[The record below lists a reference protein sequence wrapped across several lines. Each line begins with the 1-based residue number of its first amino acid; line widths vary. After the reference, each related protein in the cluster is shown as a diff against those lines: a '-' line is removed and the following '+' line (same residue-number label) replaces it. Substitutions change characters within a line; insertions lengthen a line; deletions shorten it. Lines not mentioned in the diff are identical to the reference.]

1 MSLVPLNSRSNSAS
15 CEMESPQPPPEEN
28 YWSTL
33 INPDKSPTPLLEQLC
48 LGIAHVIA
56 TKFEPSNIG
65 PDLTPTKLAAFYRE
79 AGRNYDTL
87 FLETPYWS
95 LSFIYQKLGCFHS
108 LQPTSNAFEPP
119 CIPSLLPI
127 GFVRWETIQ
136 ILLDPDEHHHLLQ
149 TALEKWDIMDAKG
162 VAFPKVIPREV
173 FPKVPDQD
181 MVEWHEKLSKQL
193 KHDHQAWNTPP
204 RHSPDEPA
212 RDYFS
217 YYHRSPLHRGSRV
230 RRSRPSSVE
239 DFRPPRRPR
248 SPDDKRPRPF
258 RFATDFD
265 RFRRGSRSQ
274 NASPRSSPR
283 SPSPPPKRGRSNTRR
298 SRTGETFDRPSA
310 RLQRQD
316 SYSSSSESS
325 MDEDFVRPPPR
336 RNSVDPRSRLSS
348 RLYDEPRHRRHSHD
362 ETLDNERRSRPY
374 FSNEN
379 AEKRSRRYRPSSL
392 HFRERV
398 FDDTSESTPS
408 PKTADVP
415 RFYVYVEPPP
425 QEARRRSFG
434 EEYIKPFRTKYRPRS
449 SSNAGTYGPWP
460 STR

>member
-1 MSLVPLNSRSNSAS
+1 M
-15 CEMESPQPPPEEN
+15 
-28 YWSTL
+28 
-33 INPDKSPTPLLEQLC
+33 
-48 LGIAHVIA
+48 
-56 TKFEPSNIG
+56 
-65 PDLTPTKLAAFYRE
+65 TPTKLAAFYRE

-87 FLETPYWS
+87 FLETPYCS

-119 CIPSLLPI
+119 CIPALLPI

-136 ILLDPDEHHHLLQ
+136 ILLDPDEHHQLLQ
-149 TALEKWDIMDAKG
+149 TALKKWDIVDSKG
-162 VAFPKVIPREV
+162 VAFPKAIPREV

-193 KHDHQAWNTPP
+193 KHDHQTWNTPP
-204 RHSPDEPA
+204 RPSPDEFA

-217 YYHRSPLHRGSRV
+217 CHPRSPLHRGFRV
-230 RRSRPSSVE
+230 PRSRPSSVE
-239 DFRPPRRPR
+239 DFWPPRRPK

-258 RFATDFD
+258 RFASDHDYYRTS
-265 RFRRGSRSQ
+265 SRSQ

-283 SPSPPPKRGRSNTRR
+283 SPSPPPRRGRSNTRR
-298 SRTGETFDRPSA
+298 SRSRKSFDQSSPQLR
-310 RLQRQD
+310 RQ
-316 SYSSSSESS
+316 YSGCSSSEFSN
-325 MDEDFVRPPPR
+325 DEDFGRRPRR

-348 RLYDEPRHRRHSHD
+348 RPYGEPRHRRYSHD
-362 ETLDNERRSRPY
+362 ATLENERYGRASY
-374 FSNEN
+374 FSNEK

-392 HFRERV
+392 HFQERA
-398 FDDTSESTPS
+398 FDETSEFAPS

-434 EEYIKPFRTKYRPRS
+434 EEHMKPFRTQYYRRRS
-449 SSNAGTYGPWP
+449 SSSASTYGPWP